1 MRSRS
6 AATIGVSLLVVSAAC
21 GGGSSSPL
29 APENPAK
36 QTSSTLQGLATSATD
51 ATAFAGVSVRLGT
64 QQPATSDASGYF
76 TLDSAGNTTTIE
88 LTGASIVDRKTDV
101 RLPSNGVVK
110 FGLIPSSFDL
120 AAYNEMFRGSHDRLQ
135 RWTTAPPLVV
145 LTSVMRFES
154 SESTSAEATDE
165 QIPAADVDVMVR
177 DLTDALATLTANTYT
192 SFAQV
197 TRESTAAGSRAST
210 ARNGVIVVGRY
221 RDLKTKNNIVGYGR
235 WAEREDGAIVGGA
248 VFLDSIYDA
257 GRDKKLLR
265 THELGHALGYKH
277 LTSRP
282 SIMNPVLGYDVTDF
296 DRQGAAIAF
305 QRPPGNHAPDTDP
318 APGLRA
324 MAESGNVRWWSETP

>member
-1 MRSRS
+1 MSSRS
-6 AATIGVSLLVVSAAC
+6 AVTISVTLLVVSIAC
-21 GGGSSSPL
+21 GGSSSGPL
-29 APENPAK
+29 APGSPA
-36 QTSSTLQGLATSATD
+36 TPSSATLQGQTTSATD

-76 TLDSAGNTTTIE
+76 TLDNPAGSTTIE
-88 LTGASIVDRKTDV
+88 LTGAPIVDRKTDV

-120 AAYNEMFRGSHDRLQ
+120 AAYDEMFRGSHDRLQ

-165 QIPAADVDVMVR
+165 QIPAADVDAMVR

-197 TRESTAAGSRAST
+197 TREATAAGSRAST
-210 ARNGVIVVGRY
+210 ARNGIIVVGRY
-221 RDLKTKNNIVGYGR
+221 RDLQTKNNIVGYGR

-296 DRQGAAIAF
+296 DRQGAAIVF
-305 QRPPGNHAPDTDP
+305 QRPPGNHAPDIDP

-324 MAESGNVRWWSETP
+324 MTENGRVRWLSQIP

>member
-1 MRSRS
+1 MSSRS
-6 AATIGVSLLVVSAAC
+6 AVTIGVALFVVSAC
-21 GGGSSSPL
+21 GGGSRSPL
-29 APENPAK
+29 APESPA
-36 QTSSTLQGLATSATD
+36 TPSGTLQGQTTSATD

-64 QQPATSDASGYF
+64 QQPTTSDANGYF
-76 TLDSAGNTTTIE
+76 TLENSAGSGAIE

-110 FGLIPSSFDL
+110 FGLIPTSFDL
-120 AAYNEMFRGSHDRLQ
+120 VAFNEMFRGSHDRLQ
-135 RWTTAPPLVV
+135 RWTDAPPLVV
-145 LTSVMRFES
+145 LTDVMRFET

-165 QIPAADVDVMVR
+165 QIPAGEVDVMVR
-177 DLTDALATLTANTYT
+177 DLTDALATLTGNAYT
-192 SFAQV
+192 AFAQV
-197 TRESTAAGSRAST
+197 TRESTAAGSRVST

-221 RDLKTKNNIVGYGR
+221 RDLKTKSNIVGYGR
-235 WAEREDGAIVGGA
+235 WAEREDGVITGGA

-257 GRDKKLLR
+257 GRDRKLLR

-277 LTSRP
+277 VTSRP

-318 APGLRA
+318 APSLRS
-324 MAESGNVRWWSETP
+324 MESASIRWTSEIP

>member
-1 MRSRS
+1 
-6 AATIGVSLLVVSAAC
+6 
-21 GGGSSSPL
+21 
-29 APENPAK
+29 
-36 QTSSTLQGLATSATD
+36 
-51 ATAFAGVSVRLGT
+51 
-64 QQPATSDASGYF
+64 
-76 TLDSAGNTTTIE
+76 
-88 LTGASIVDRKTDV
+88 
-101 RLPSNGVVK
+101 
-110 FGLIPSSFDL
+110 
-120 AAYNEMFRGSHDRLQ
+120 
-135 RWTTAPPLVV
+135 
-145 LTSVMRFES
+145 
-154 SESTSAEATDE
+154 
-165 QIPAADVDVMVR
+165 MVR
-177 DLTDALATLTANTYT
+177 DLTDALATLSANTYT